1 MLLKFPETVV
11 KTHVLLCG
19 MIFVVVIVEYH
30 SERNN
35 TWVLTTAL
43 IPSRN
48 NSSSCKEDLRSS
60 LQDREK
66 LLFLLGISALKI
78 INIS

>member
-35 TWVLTTAL
+35 T
-43 IPSRN
+43 
-48 NSSSCKEDLRSS
+48 
-60 LQDREK
+60 
-66 LLFLLGISALKI
+66 
-78 INIS
+78 